1 MDRLGY
7 WTALPRMR
15 QTRRRLM
22 RGALMTGAGLAGV
35 ALLGCSTR
43 KSTSGGSASPAGAG
57 QATPKRGGV
66 LRLSMDRDPGGLDVQ
81 QATDIQGLQ
90 MLEPLYSQVLR
101 QVPNDWGKLQGD
113 LATKWEPSADG
124 LTWTFTLRQDAKWH
138 DGQPVTADD
147 VVYSLNRMI
156 NPPPGFRGGNAGDL
170 RAAVASV
177 AKLDA
182 ATLTVRLKRPAVAF
196 LQALAMPYT
205 RILPQHV
212 LQPIDANEQSRALKV
227 TELIGSGPFRF
238 KSYERGSTWVL
249 ERNPDYYLT
258 GQPYLDGLTF
268 YIIPDDNTRLES
280 LIAGRL
286 DMERP
291 SESLTPSLSKQL
303 QSQGGDR
310 YTLKTGS
317 NARFTGLFFNTSVAP
332 FQDVRLRRAVH
343 LALDRQQM
351 IQLMQEGQGLITPP
365 LTSFDFVY
373 PIDHYLALPGYR
385 PDKTA
390 DLAQAKQLV
399 DAATGGKGLDA
410 TFTVAAIPP
419 YPNFL
424 QLEVQ
429 QLTKIGIRVNIQ
441 SIENATAEAHY
452 NAGQETVIGAHP
464 CAVPYNDPDSMIARY
479 FLPDGARYWSKW
491 APPEFTDLYTKES
504 VDLNQSTRAKTLQ
517 QMVDILEQE
526 LPAIALTDSLRA
538 MPLSKKIGG
547 YDVVPPSANS
557 DTRFDWIWLASG

>member
-1 MDRLGY
+1 MDESSNYWRRL
-7 WTALPRMR
+7 
-15 QTRRRLM
+15 TRRRLI
-22 RGALMTGAGLAGV
+22 AAGVSVAAIVPAMALAGCRSRGQQ
-35 ALLGCSTR
+35 A
-43 KSTSGGSASPAGAG
+43 PA
-57 QATPKRGGV
+57 ATAKQGTPRPGGV
-66 LRLSMDRDPGGLDVQ
+66 LRLAMDRDPGKLDVQ

-90 MLEPLYSQVLR
+90 LLEPIYSQVLR
-101 QVPNDWGKLQGD
+101 QVPNDWGKLEGD

-124 LTWTFTLRQDAKWH
+124 LRWTFTVRQDAKWH
-138 DGQPVTADD
+138 DGQPVTVDD

-156 NPPPGFRGGNAGDL
+156 NPPPGFTGGNAGDL
-170 RAAVASV
+170 RAAIASV
-177 AKLDA
+177 AKVDSGA
-182 ATLTVRLKRPAVAF
+182 FTVQLKRPAVAF

-205 RILPQHV
+205 RILPQHI
-212 LQPIDANEQSRALKV
+212 LQPIDSNEQSRPLKV

-238 KSYERGSTWVL
+238 KSYERGSTWTL
-249 ERNPDYYLT
+249 ERNPDYYLK
-258 GQPYLDGLTF
+258 GQPYLDGMTF

-280 LIAGRL
+280 LTAGRL

-291 SESLTPSLSKQL
+291 SESLTPSLAKQL
-303 QSQGGDR
+303 QAQGGDR
-310 YTLKTGS
+310 YTIKSGS
-317 NARFTGLFFNTSVAP
+317 NARFTGLFFNTSAGP

-351 IQLMQEGQGLITPP
+351 VQLMQEGQGIITPP
-365 LTSFDFVY
+365 LTSFDFIY

-424 QLEVQ
+424 QLELQ
-429 QLTKIGIRVNIQ
+429 QLAPIGIRVNIQ
-441 SIENATAEAHY
+441 SVENATAEAHY

-464 CAVPYNDPDSMIARY
+464 CAVPYDDPDSMIARY
-479 FLPDGARYWSKW
+479 FVPDGARYWSKW
-491 APPEFTDLYTKES
+491 DTPEFMSLYTKES

-538 MPLSKKIGG
+538 MPISKRIGG

-557 DTRFDWIWLASG
+557 DTRFDWIWLNQG